1 MKFPSAAATRIR
13 PRPVGDPL
21 PPGPPVP
28 RPVRRRRARVAKI
41 AALAAG
47 VVAGIGL
54 YAWLPSG
61 HPQARGTAGAGTAPQ
76 VRVAGNELVGAG
88 GQRVVLRGVDRSG
101 TEYECV
107 QGHGIFDGPS
117 GKASVTAMRSRG
129 INAVRV
135 PLNEACWNGQ
145 SYVNPAYA
153 GARYRAAIR
162 AYVKLLNAS
171 GMVAILDLHW
181 TDGAYTGNSSACS
194 SAEAVCQKP
203 MPDAAQAVPFWTS
216 VARTFE
222 RRRRGHLRPV
232 QRALPRTSGRR

>member
-1 MKFPSAAATRIR
+1 M
-13 PRPVGDPL
+13 
-21 PPGPPVP
+21 
-28 RPVRRRRARVAKI
+28 I

-47 VVAGIGL
+47 AVAGIGL
-54 YAWLPSG
+54 YAWLPSP
-61 HPQARGTAGAGTAPQ
+61 HQLARGTAGAGTAPQ
-76 VRVAGNELVGAG
+76 VQVAGNELVSGS

-135 PLNEACWNGQ
+135 PLNEACWNGL

-153 GARYRAAIR
+153 GARYRAVVQ

-194 SAEAVCQKP
+194 SADRVAVSRTRRSRPQPGRLLAAAATARARSKGSPGRTTGIWSSPSITSCQP
-203 MPDAAQAVPFWTS
+203 RSLALQITS
-216 VARTFE
+216 
-222 RRRRGHLRPV
+222 
-232 QRALPRTSGRR
+232 TSA